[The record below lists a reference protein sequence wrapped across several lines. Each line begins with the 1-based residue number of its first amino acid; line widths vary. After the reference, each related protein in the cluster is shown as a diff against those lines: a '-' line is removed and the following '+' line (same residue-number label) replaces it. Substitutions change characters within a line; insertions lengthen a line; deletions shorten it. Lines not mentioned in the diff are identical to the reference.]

1 MVFVMIIADKTPLQ
15 VTFCVCATPRL
26 SLCIKYFYTVVIFIL
41 RNEKHI
47 IAQINYV
54 LLMLS
59 LSLGLVGH
67 IFNSMVALLL

>member
-1 MVFVMIIADKTPLQ
+1 MKST
-15 VTFCVCATPRL
+15 
-26 SLCIKYFYTVVIFIL
+26 
-41 RNEKHI
+41 

-67 IFNSMVALLL
+67 IFSSMVSLLL